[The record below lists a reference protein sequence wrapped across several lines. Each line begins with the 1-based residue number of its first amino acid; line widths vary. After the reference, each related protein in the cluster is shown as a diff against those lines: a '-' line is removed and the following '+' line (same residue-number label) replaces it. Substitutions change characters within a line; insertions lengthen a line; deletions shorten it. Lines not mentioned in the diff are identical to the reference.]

1 MQPQCKSRSASAGSN
16 REASRNTSTDWALR
30 TVCHFSDPRSPS
42 TSKAPSAAASAT
54 LQAPSGGG
62 TPTLQAPPTLS
73 AGDAAGTAQVVGGA
87 VLVDVIVSQLQD
99 PVSAEAEFSANMDMI
114 KSSLLLSTIADAEI
128 MAHESGDAMRVE
140 DVVVSQASNDL
151 ASAVGDP
158 HLRSVTGKK
167 FDVNMPGSY
176 VLIRA
181 PEDQR
186 RPAKLQLNA
195 SVRPFAGSPCGLY
208 IQGVELSGEW
218 LGGQVVRVVPLQ
230 RNAEGPNGAGSATLR
245 PFSLRVQWG
254 ASTQRGAAAAAAGE
268 YEPWGGLR
276 NKSRSLSGRVRLVP
290 VWRQVYADAGR
301 AQEAEAFQF
310 RIRGAGAGYDATLE
324 VSQAAHQALN
334 FRATNLRS
342 LGFAELGGLL
352 GTEAHDPTVEHVS
365 DMCRAFRSKP
375 SRLARRNR
383 GALEELGGPSMA
395 ASWA

>member
-176 VLIRA
+176 VLLRA
-181 PEDQR
+181 PQDR
-186 RPAKLQLNA
+186 RLPARLELNA
-195 SVRPFAGSPCGLY
+195 TLRPSAGSPCGLY
-208 IQGVELSGEW
+208 IKSLELGGEW
-218 LGGQVVRVVPLQ
+218 LGGQEVSIVPLQ
-230 RNAEGPNGAGSATLR
+230 RDAEGQNGAGNSTLH
-245 PFSLRVQWG
+245 PFSVRVRAHPG
-254 ASTQRGAAAAAAGE
+254 APDAAQGE
-268 YEPWGGLR
+268 YEQWADFRKEG
-276 NKSRSLSGRVRLVP
+276 RSLSGRVRLVP